1 MNSKLDACVEQSSGH
16 GVESWVFIQPS
27 HTVLTVIIF
36 FCQSVFQGLDV
47 PFYKIRGF
55 SWWCLQCSQLWH
67 FFWVLLRGESGCSL
81 LLPLSTHT
89 KLLQPALPMEISG
102 ISQSGIMGAGV
113 FPMGMEDGWAEYL
126 VQSVGAVFIQIA
138 SLVCPAGVSTQAS
151 GTLVSLPLYWAGQEV
166 ESSPFRAS
174 WYFKLESI

>member
-1 MNSKLDACVEQSSGH
+1 MHVLSRVVVMELSPECLSNPVTQSWQLFFFASQFFRDLMCLSIKLE
-16 GVESWVFIQPS
+16 VFLDDVYSAPS
-27 HTVLTVIIF
+27 CDI
-36 FCQSVFQGLDV
+36 
-47 PFYKIRGF
+47 
-55 SWWCLQCSQLWH
+55 

-89 KLLQPALPMEISG
+89 RLLLPAVPMEISG
-102 ISQSGIMGAGV
+102 ISQSGIMGAGD
-113 FPMGMEDGWAEYL
+113 FPVDMEDGWAESL

-138 SLVCPAGVSTQAS
+138 SPVCPAGVSTQAS

-166 ESSPFRAS
+166 ESSPFRSS